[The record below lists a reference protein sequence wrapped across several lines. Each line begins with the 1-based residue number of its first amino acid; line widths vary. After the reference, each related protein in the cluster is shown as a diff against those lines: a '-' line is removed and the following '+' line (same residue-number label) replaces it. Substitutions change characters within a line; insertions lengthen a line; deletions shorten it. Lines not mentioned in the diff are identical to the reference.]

1 VPKAA
6 HDPAHA
12 ILASDVAKYCRD
24 PLGYVRYSF
33 PKREPRQWQASIL
46 SLIRD
51 HFSSPNWDDLLQ
63 IAVASGHGVGKSAVV
78 GMIISWA
85 MSTCAGC
92 RMVITANTFDQ
103 LTYQDLAGSY
113 QMGGGIGDLSS
124 GLVGALGDLFNLS
137 STGPGYEVAS
147 GCNPVVGENR
157 SLSGAA
163 QRGQAGNL
171 LIFDEASAID
181 DKVWEV
187 AEGALTDEE
196 HEKLWLAFGNPTQN
210 TGRFMECFGQV
221 PSIAG
226 STFRLTRAKS
236 KAPTK

>member
-103 LTYQDLAGSY
+103 LRTKTWPEVTKWVEESATYRAGWWE
-113 QMGGGIGDLSS
+113 
-124 GLVGALGDLFNLS
+124 LVGDIFNLP

-147 GCNPVVGENR
+147 GCHPVVGENR
-157 SLSGAA
+157 SLSRAA
-163 QRGQAGNL
+163 QRGQA
-171 LIFDEASAID
+171 S
-181 DKVWEV
+181 
-187 AEGALTDEE
+187 
-196 HEKLWLAFGNPTQN
+196 NPDL
-210 TGRFMECFGQV
+210 R
-221 PSIAG
+221 
-226 STFRLTRAKS
+226 
-236 KAPTK
+236 